1 MDIAKTSIAGGAGSA
16 SVHESAHKHVTG
28 RAHYVDDMAVPA
40 DCLHACFGLS
50 SHAHAEITSID
61 FKALDNIPEVT
72 CTLTAAD
79 IPGSN
84 DVSPMAGDD
93 PLLAEDVVEYVGQPV
108 FAVIATSR
116 QAAIDACRKVE
127 VHYRPLPAII
137 TIADAI
143 NADSHVLPPKTME
156 RGDARQAIQ
165 SASRQLDGYLEI
177 GGQEH
182 FYLES
187 QAALALPGED
197 DDVVVYSSTQ
207 HPSEAQHIIAHIL
220 GCPSHSV
227 TVKVRRMGGAFGGKE
242 TQGAGFAAIAAL
254 AAKKLNRAIKIV
266 PDRDADMQITG
277 KRHDFQVRYT
287 VGFDDDGQI
296 EGLDVQLASRCGR
309 SADLSGPVNDRAMFH
324 VDNCCYL
331 PHVRIQSL
339 RLKTHTVSNTAFRGF
354 GGPQGMM
361 VIEDVLDQIAYALG
375 VDPLDV
381 RKINLY
387 GPALRNAT
395 PFGMEVFDNIA
406 PQIFEKVEKTS
417 DYRQR
422 RQQIEDFN
430 ARHRFVKKGL
440 ALTGV
445 KFGISFTTTFLNQ
458 GGALV
463 HVYTDGSIHLNHG
476 GTEMGQGLNTKVAQV
491 VAEEFQV
498 DLDQIKVTATSTG
511 KVPNT
516 SATAASSG
524 TDINGKAAQR
534 AARTIRT
541 RLVRFASE
549 HFALDEEQQVR
560 FAAGQVHVGDRVLSF
575 AELVNLAYLNRIS
588 LSATGFYRTPRIA
601 YDSATGKGRP
611 FYYFAYGAAVSEVV
625 IDVLTGEHRVLRV
638 DILHDVGR
646 SLNPA
651 IDLGQIEGGFIQ
663 GMGWLT
669 SEELV
674 YGEDGRFLSHA
685 PSTYKIPTSGDRPPD
700 FRIQLLEDHQNA
712 EKSIFRSK
720 AVGEPPLM
728 LAISVFRAIIDA
740 VRYAT
745 NGGCRTLN
753 SPATPERVLMA
764 IEHGRQRTTS

>member
-1 MDIAKTSIAGGAGSA
+1 MDTVKKGITGGAGV
-16 SVHESAHKHVTG
+16 SVAHESAYKHVTG
-28 RAHYVDDMAVPA
+28 QARYVDDIAVPA
-40 DCLHACFGLS
+40 NCVHACFGLS
-50 SHAHAEITSID
+50 SHAHAKLLRIDTS
-61 FKALDNIPEVT
+61 ALEENPDVIRVF
-72 CTLTAAD
+72 TAAD
-79 IPGSN
+79 IPGRN

-93 PLLAEDVVEYVGQPV
+93 PLLADGVVEYIGQPV

-116 QAAIDACRKVE
+116 QAAIDACRAVQVE
-127 VHYRPLPAII
+127 YSPLPALIEI
-137 TIADAI
+137 DDAL
-143 NADSHVLPPKTME
+143 AAKSYVLPPKTME
-156 RGDARQAIQ
+156 RGNASEAIAS
-165 SASRQLDGYLEI
+165 SAHHLEGELRI

-197 DDVVVYSSTQ
+197 GDVTVYSSTQ
-207 HPSEAQHIIAHIL
+207 HPSEAQHIIAHVL

-242 TQGAGFAAIAAL
+242 TQGAGFAAMAAL
-254 AAKKLNRAIKIV
+254 AAKALNHPVKIV

-277 KRHDFQVRYT
+277 KRHDFLVRYE
-287 VGFDDDGQI
+287 VGYDGSGQI
-296 EGLDVQLASRCGR
+296 EGLNVQLASRCGR

-331 PHVRIQSL
+331 PHVRIHSL

-361 VIEDVLDQIAYALG
+361 VIEDVLDQIAFALG
-375 VDPLDV
+375 KDPLDV

-387 GPALRNAT
+387 GPSPRNAT
-395 PFGMEVFDNIA
+395 PFGMEVFDNVS
-406 PQIFEKVEKTS
+406 PQLFDQIEKTS

-422 RQQIEDFN
+422 RQDIEQFN
-430 ARHRFVKKGL
+430 RSSSYLKKGL

-476 GTEMGQGLNTKVAQV
+476 GTEMGQGLNTKVAQI
-491 VAEEFQV
+491 VAQEFEV

-534 AARTIRT
+534 AARTIRR
-541 RLVRFASE
+541 RLVDFAVE
-549 HFALDEEQQVR
+549 HFALGEDSDVR
-560 FAAGQVHVGDRVLSF
+560 FAAGQVHVGNQTITF
-575 AELVNLAYLNRIS
+575 PELVNLAYLNRVS
-588 LSATGFYRTPRIA
+588 LSATGFYRTPKIA
-601 YDSATGKGRP
+601 YDGETGKGRP

-625 IDVLTGEHRVLRV
+625 IDTLTGEHRVLRV

-674 YGEDGRFLSHA
+674 FGKDGRFLTHA
-685 PSTYKIPTSGDRPPD
+685 PSTYKIPTAGDRPPD
-700 FRIQLLEDHQNA
+700 FRMQLMENQENA
-712 EKSIFRSK
+712 EESVFRSK

-728 LAISVFRAIIDA
+728 LAISVFRALVDA

-745 NGGCRTLN
+745 DGKCRTLD
-753 SPATPERVLMA
+753 SPATPERVLLA
-764 IEHGRQRTTS
+764 VENSRQA

>member
-1 MDIAKTSIAGGAGSA
+1 MDTVKTTITGGAGV
-16 SVHESAHKHVTG
+16 SVAHESAYKHVTG
-28 RAHYVDDMAVPA
+28 QARYVDDIAVPA
-40 DCLHACFGLS
+40 NCLHACFGLS
-50 SHAHAEITSID
+50 SHAHAELLQIDTS
-61 FKALDNIPEVT
+61 ALEENPDVIRVF
-72 CTLTAAD
+72 TAAD
-79 IPGSN
+79 IPGRN

-93 PLLAEDVVEYVGQPV
+93 PLLADGVVEYVGQPV

-116 QAAIDACRKVE
+116 QAAIDACRAVQVE
-127 VHYRPLPAII
+127 YSPLPALIEI
-137 TIADAI
+137 DDAL
-143 NADSHVLPPKTME
+143 AAKSYVLPPKTME
-156 RGDARQAIQ
+156 RGNASEAIAS
-165 SASRQLDGYLEI
+165 SAHRLEGELRI

-197 DDVVVYSSTQ
+197 DDVTVYSSTQ
-207 HPSEAQHIIAHIL
+207 HPSEAQHIIAHVL
-220 GCPSHSV
+220 GSPSHSV

-242 TQGAGFAAIAAL
+242 TQGAGFAAMAAL
-254 AAKKLNRAIKIV
+254 AAKTLHHPVKIV

-277 KRHDFQVRYT
+277 KRHDFLVRYE
-287 VGFDDDGQI
+287 VGYDDSGQI
-296 EGLDVQLASRCGR
+296 EGLNVQLASRCGR

-331 PHVRIQSL
+331 PHVRIHSL

-361 VIEDVLDQIAYALG
+361 VIEDVLDQIAFALG
-375 VDPLDV
+375 KDPLDV

-387 GPALRNAT
+387 GPSPRNAT
-395 PFGMEVFDNIA
+395 PFGMEVFDNVS
-406 PQIFEKVEKTS
+406 PQLFDQIEKTS

-422 RQQIEDFN
+422 RQDIEQFN
-430 ARHRFVKKGL
+430 RSNSYLKKGL

-476 GTEMGQGLNTKVAQV
+476 GTEMGQGLNTKVAQI
-491 VAEEFQV
+491 VAQEFEV
-498 DLDQIKVTATSTG
+498 DLDQVKVTATSTG

-534 AARTIRT
+534 AARTIRR
-541 RLVRFASE
+541 RLVDFAVE
-549 HFALDEEQQVR
+549 HFALGDDSEVR
-560 FAAGQVHVGDRVLSF
+560 FAAGQVHVGNQAITF
-575 AELVNLAYLNRIS
+575 PELVNLAYLNRVS
-588 LSATGFYRTPRIA
+588 LSATGFYRTPKIA
-601 YDSATGKGRP
+601 YDGETGKGRP

-625 IDVLTGEHRVLRV
+625 IDTLTGEHRVLRV

-674 YGEDGRFLSHA
+674 FGKDGQFLTHA
-685 PSTYKIPTSGDRPPD
+685 PSTYKIPTAGDRPPD
-700 FRIQLLEDHQNA
+700 FRMQLMENQENA
-712 EKSIFRSK
+712 EESVFRSK

-728 LAISVFRAIIDA
+728 LAISVLRALVDA

-745 NGGCRTLN
+745 DGQCRTLD
-753 SPATPERVLMA
+753 SPATPERVLLA
-764 IEHGRQRTTS
+764 VENSRRA